1 MTNSLFSLYE
11 IIKNPIFL
19 FSIVIISLLVKT
31 YFLKVFIPQGM
42 QKTTTKKPWFFLL
55 GILIG
60 SLFGDIAWIVKLMR
74 EIIAPES
81 SYAIVTFFI
90 RIAWAFL
97 IVQYQAL
104 SFFIQSLAQKNF
116 RLNRFDKLLVM
127 ISSVFAL
134 YFMYLAF
141 FNPLTLIDEQERER
155 AKSLGS
161 TPPLEIQIMRY
172 VVLYLL
178 PCIIIPGMYF
188 TIQKLRTA
196 RLPKILRKQLRIF
209 IQYLIC
215 PYLLMEFLQAGH
227 FNFIFMH
234 ISFYPVVSIST
245 LLITYAVYYCIRKV
259 MGLRFLNAVHH
270 VQAKGKITVIN
281 DFKNVLEQ
289 LSVVTN
295 TQELGHITNTFLKDA
310 FNITVR
316 IPTLYLYQNMNAD
329 SDGKLQETKVLV
341 EHFLTMPAIAEHI
354 KQTSILIY
362 DEIAFTHFY
371 EETEYNQQALDFLD
385 SINADIFI
393 PVYAQQK
400 MIAYIVIPHNARGSE
415 CYTDIERDEMLVF
428 AGYLGNVINLLY
440 NRNIEPILEKEK
452 ELKDELYLKHQE
464 INQYKESIR
473 SFLRH
478 TAQKNIGIVFYK
490 NRRFTF
496 GNQTAKELLDI
507 DLNVQEGHPLTKE
520 LKYIAHQVELYKAP
534 QARLTKDPHG
544 THIVL
549 SAVPHLEQNNVIIT
563 VSYPDIADII
573 AQQINKLKDPAKWNY
588 LLYLETTKNGQLINQ
603 LIPSSGEALLN
614 FKIDLL
620 RAALSKKP
628 VVLDMPD
635 EDLLPTVELL
645 HHISLRESLHIIDLQ
660 SPVRNLD
667 IGIKLFGIS
676 ATMGIKPNEQ
686 PLLDRLHNG
695 TLFIRNIHFL
705 DQETQKNLAEF
716 VRYGYFHELKS
727 DKRGSSTARIICSMQ
742 HTSPSHEGNCA
753 QQPLLQE
760 LHKYS
765 ISMPSLSVLT
775 QEELDDLVDRL
786 AEQAIKTHTF
796 NNLLVLNEK
805 EKRQFLLKRPTSLH
819 EIKVKVQ
826 QLLINKSKS
835 NNIYHETEF
844 DPAYEVSDPEL
855 MQAARLGKH
864 ALRDRKIMHIL
875 WNKFKNQNKIATFLG
890 VNRSSVNRRIKEYS
904 LHAYDER

>member
-11 IIKNPIFL
+11 IIKSPYFL
-19 FSIVIISLLVKT
+19 LSIVFISLLVKI
-31 YFLKVFIPQGM
+31 YFLKVFIPKGM
-42 QKTTTKKPWFFLL
+42 QKTTTKKPWIFLL

-60 SLFGDIAWIVKLMR
+60 SLFGDIAWIFKLTR
-74 EIIAPES
+74 EIISPES
-81 SYAIVTFFI
+81 SYALVTFFI

-116 RLNRFDKLLVM
+116 RLKLFDKLLVT
-127 ISSVFAL
+127 ICSLFVI
-134 YFMYLAF
+134 YFLFLAF
-141 FNPLTLIDEQERER
+141 FYPLTLIDEQERER

-178 PCIIIPGMYF
+178 PCIIIPGLYR

-215 PYLLMEFLQAGH
+215 PYLLVEFLQAGH

-270 VQAKGKITVIN
+270 VQAKEKITVIN

-289 LSVVTN
+289 LSGVTSA
-295 TQELGHITNTFLKDA
+295 QELGHITNTFLKDA
-310 FNITVR
+310 FTIIVR
-316 IPTLYLYQNMNAD
+316 TPTLYLYQQVTTESD
-329 SDGKLQETKVLV
+329 SKSQEIKTIV
-341 EHFLTMPAIAEHI
+341 EHFLTIPAITDSI
-354 KQTSILIY
+354 KQDGILIY
-362 DEIAFTHFY
+362 DEIVFTHFY
-371 EETEYNQQALDFLD
+371 EETEHNQQTITFLE

-400 MIAYIVIPHNARGSE
+400 MVAYIIIPHNARGSE
-415 CYTDIERDEMLVF
+415 CYSDIERDEMLVF
-428 AGYLGNVINLLY
+428 AGYLGNVINLLH
-440 NRNIEPILEKEK
+440 NRSIEPILEKEK
-452 ELKDELYLKHQE
+452 ELKDELYFKHQE

-478 TAQKNIGIVFYK
+478 TNQKNIGILFYK

-496 GNQTAKELLDI
+496 GNLTAKELLDI

-520 LKYIAHQVELYKAP
+520 LKHIAQQVELYKAP
-534 QARLTKDPHG
+534 QSRLTKDTHG
-544 THIVL
+544 NNIVL

-563 VSYPDIADII
+563 ISYPDIADII
-573 AQQINKLKDPAKWNY
+573 AQQIDKLKDPAKWNY

-603 LIPSSGEALLN
+603 LIPSSGESLLN

-620 RAALSKKP
+620 RAALNKKP
-628 VVLDMPD
+628 IVLDMPD

-645 HHISLRESLHIIDLQ
+645 HHISLRETLHILDLQ

-667 IGIKLFGIS
+667 VGIKLFGIS
-676 ATMGIKPNEQ
+676 PTFGIKSIEQ
-686 PLLDRLHNG
+686 PLLDRLQNG

-716 VRYGYFHELKS
+716 IRYGYFHELKS
-727 DKRGSSTARIICSMQ
+727 DKRSSSTARIICSMQ
-742 HTSPSHEGNCA
+742 HTEPLHDGNYA
-753 QQPLLQE
+753 QPALQE
-760 LHKYS
+760 LYKYT
-765 ISMPSLSVLT
+765 ISMPSLSTLT
-775 QEELDDLVDRL
+775 TAELNDLVDRL
-786 AEQAIKTHTF
+786 GEQAIKTHTF

-805 EKRQFLLKRPTSLH
+805 DKRLFLLKRPVSLQ
-819 EIKVKVQ
+819 EIKLKVQ

-890 VNRSSVNRRIKEYS
+890 VNRSSVNRRIKEYN